1 MPRIVPES
9 SMVSKSRI
17 APSKSSARVV
27 IVVDGISLDTLRQY
41 SPVGSYCSIRYV
53 DKAPFINRVIHRFRV
68 IHKPPVALSTGL
80 STGCGQP
87 VIHRFIHTL
96 GITHPLPVDNSS
108 PPLWISFF
116 VMCR

>member
-27 IVVDGISLDTLRQY
+27 IVVDGIPLDTLRQY

-68 IHKPPVALSTGL
+68 IHKPPVAFSTGL

-108 PPLWISFF
+108 PP
-116 VMCR
+116 CG